1 MKICSDY
8 RKTMFIVLS
17 IAQRRVNDYLSAIR
31 TLSKAISKYPTYL
44 EAYIARGQIYIFQKK
59 WDKALNDF
67 KTVLRHSPKNGMGY
81 LGQADS
87 LKGLGKIE
95 KAIESYSKV
104 IELDPQSMS

>member
-1 MKICSDY
+1 
-8 RKTMFIVLS
+8 
-17 IAQRRVNDYLSAIR
+17 
-31 TLSKAISKYPTYL
+31 
-44 EAYIARGQIYIFQKK
+44 
-59 WDKALNDF
+59 
-67 KTVLRHSPKNGMGY
+67 VLRHSPKNGMGY